1 MSPGPLSRR
10 VAVDRLAW
18 IDAMLHDICANHLD
32 DLAMVA
38 DAFRAWVAA
47 SDDRLADEL

>member
-10 VAVDRLAW
+10 VVVDRLAW
-18 IDAMLHDICANHLD
+18 IDAMLHDIR